1 MGQKPIEGSNP
12 SLSAR
17 RFESIDGQL
26 SGRVAEKGKWA
37 REGDAGSEADGGP
50 EAERR
55 DERPPGREQSLP
67 LRQLMNGRPG
77 NQTAG
82 DDFCSKMRP

>member
-17 RFESIDGQL
+17 RFESIDRQL
-26 SGRVAEKGKWA
+26 SGRVAEKGKWV

-50 EAERR
+50 EAERGTS
-55 DERPPGREQSLP
+55 GR
-67 LRQLMNGRPG
+67 
-77 NQTAG
+77 QTASNPSLSAT
-82 DDFCSKMRP
+82 DDFAQVRP

>member
-17 RFESIDGQL
+17 RFESLDGQL
-26 SGRVAEKGKWA
+26 SGPVVEKGTWA
-37 REGDAGSEADGGP
+37 REGDAGSEAEGGP

-55 DERPPGREQSLP
+55 DEQPLGCQQSFP

-77 NQTAG
+77 NRAAG